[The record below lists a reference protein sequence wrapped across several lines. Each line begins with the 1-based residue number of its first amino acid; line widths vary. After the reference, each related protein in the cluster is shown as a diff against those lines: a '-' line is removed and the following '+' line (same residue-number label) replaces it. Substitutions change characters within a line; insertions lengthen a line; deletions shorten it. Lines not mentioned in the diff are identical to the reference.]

1 MIPELVC
8 CGMKIM
14 NMKSG
19 EMTLGSGGCGGSMMA
34 TAPVFQFLNFLYEF
48 FIAVCYLG
56 HIVDLIGHTDQED
69 FLYR

>member
-34 TAPVFQFLNFLYEF
+34 TAPVFLAFSKS
-48 FIAVCYLG
+48 
-56 HIVDLIGHTDQED
+56 
-69 FLYR
+69 